1 MRKALTLLTLFLS
14 ITGTLFSQNCN
25 SNREAKIMLIGDS
38 WANFMHLSQSIEDA
52 MDNHGFSD
60 LGQLSILDLCILG
73 ARTTTFLNDS
83 SLLAQ
88 IESEILNNPTLEF
101 VHMSIGGNDVMGSWD
116 VNFTPGA
123 TDTLLEEVVQRAM
136 DLKDYILSINPDL
149 TVVWAGYCFANFG
162 DAINE
167 VPANLQAQHPYYG
180 AWQNMDFPD
189 FIQINQMLR
198 RFSDSVTSIMANDP
212 NLHFVPALGLMQ
224 HHYGQNDPL
233 NIPPTGTYPAGVAPI
248 DTGYLEYP
256 SPSESMITLGAIPFT
271 SIELFDCFHLNPD
284 AYEVFMDYQFSQY
297 YMYEFMQDQ
306 QTNPVAGSSLND
318 LGQSSTLFNLGNL
331 ATEERLFLDFNY
343 TVPDTGIAQA
353 SLFLQR
359 KNAQNGNVID
369 QASSVN
375 IDFFYPYAGSSMSI
389 DSNDFNALPDSS
401 FSVCIYGDLD
411 KDNNWLRLD
420 LSEEAAAFLQSGQFQ
435 MRITANDVS
444 GELVE
449 FYDHTDLDHAP
460 ILDLKYGPKQI
471 QTVATELL
479 ASNNMK
485 IYPNPSSNGIFYL
498 ERGGEVLSIE
508 AYNLNGQQLSVDFQE
523 GNPQFQLP
531 SDFSGMAVVQLH
543 LANGKTAVA
552 KLMKL

>member
-1 MRKALTLLTLFLS
+1 MRKALTLLTLFLF

-25 SNREAKIMLIGDS
+25 SGREAKVLLIGDS

-60 LGQLSILDLCILG
+60 LGQLSSQNLCILG

-83 SLLAQ
+83 TKLAD
-88 IESEILNNPTLEF
+88 IETEILDHPELEF
-101 VHMSIGGNDVMGSWD
+101 VHLSIGGNDVMGDWD
-116 VNFTPGA
+116 VNFSPGA
-123 TDTLLEEVVQRAM
+123 TDTLLVEVVQRAM
-136 DLKDYILSINPDL
+136 ALKDYILSINPDL

-162 DAINE
+162 DVINE
-167 VPANLQAQHPYYG
+167 VPANLQSQHPYYG
-180 AWQNMDFPD
+180 GWQSMGFPD
-189 FIQINQMLR
+189 FIQINHMLR
-198 RFSDSVTSIMANDP
+198 RFSDSVINIMANDP
-212 NLHFVPALGLMQ
+212 SLHFVPALGLMQ
-224 HHYGQNDPL
+224 YHYGQTNPL
-233 NIPPTGTYPAGVAPI
+233 NIPPTGTYPAGVVPI
-248 DTGYLEYP
+248 DTGYLEFP
-256 SPSESMITLGAIPFT
+256 SPAESMITLGTIPFT
-271 SIELFDCFHLNPD
+271 AIELFDCFHLNPD

-318 LGQSSTLFNLGNL
+318 LGQTSNLFNLGTL
-331 ATEERLFLDFNY
+331 AEEERLFLDFNY
-343 TVPDTGIAQA
+343 TIPDTGIAQA

-359 KNAQNGNVID
+359 KNAQNGNVIN

-375 IDFFYPYAGSSMSI
+375 IDFFYPFAGTSPNMET
-389 DSNDFNALPDSS
+389 NDFNEVGDSS
-401 FSVCIYGDLD
+401 FTVCIYGDLD

-420 LSEEAAAFLQSGQFQ
+420 LPEEAAAFLQSGQFQ
-435 MRITANDVS
+435 IRITANDVS

-460 ILDLKYGPKQI
+460 ILDLKYGPKQY

-479 ASNNMK
+479 ASNNLK
-485 IYPNPSSNGIFYL
+485 IHPNPSSNGIFYL
-498 ERGGEVLSIE
+498 ERGKEVLSIK
-508 AYNLNGQQLSVDFQE
+508 AYNLNGQQLDVDFQQ

-531 SDFSGMAVVQLH
+531 TDFSGMAIVQLH
-543 LANGKTAVA
+543 LANGKRAVA